1 MGNKW
6 VRHLQRSE
14 NKELR
19 PWPLLI
25 RTFNQREDSTCIQTS
40 TLEKDSIKSNYPLK
54 VASWSCSTPDPDDTN
69 NNTESVTLFRSDKC
83 TLYIEYKLF
92 GEDTFNLEVS
102 SVEEAFALIE
112 QDNST
117 TDNLFPN
124 SPQCK
129 WKRVL

>member
-1 MGNKW
+1 MGNRW

-40 TLEKDSIKSNYPLK
+40 TFEKETVKSNYALK
-54 VASWSCSTPDPDDTN
+54 VASWSCITQDSDDTN

-124 SPQCK
+124 APQCK

>member
-40 TLEKDSIKSNYPLK
+40 TLGKDSIKSNYPLK
-54 VASWSCSTPDPDDTN
+54 VASWSCITQDSDDTN

-83 TLYIEYKLF
+83 SLYLEYKLF